1 MKSEI
6 KSIEK
11 VSVEFN
17 KEKALDDLVAA
28 EKEYKNA
35 SSVDSK
41 ALSKYKKLYA
51 RFREAR
57 EGDFVTEKLSADM
70 QKAHKRHEIT
80 SARKAKATLAKD
92 EARIY
97 YRTRGQARTRDE
109 QIAYLEKSYAEL
121 MAYQAKERA
130 IDKEAKK

>member
-1 MKSEI
+1 MKSVI

-17 KEKALDDLVAA
+17 KEKALDDLLEA
-28 EKEYKNA
+28 EREYKNA
-35 SSVDSK
+35 SSANSK
-41 ALSKYKKLYA
+41 AYRKHKKLHIQ
-51 RFREAR
+51 FKDAR
-57 EGDFVTEKLSADM
+57 EGGYVIDELRAAIE
-70 QKAHKRHEIT
+70 KAHKRLDIT
-80 SARKAKATLAKD
+80 SARKAKASTAKN

-97 YRTRGQARTRDE
+97 YRTQGQARTRDE

-121 MAYQAKERA
+121 KAYQAKERA